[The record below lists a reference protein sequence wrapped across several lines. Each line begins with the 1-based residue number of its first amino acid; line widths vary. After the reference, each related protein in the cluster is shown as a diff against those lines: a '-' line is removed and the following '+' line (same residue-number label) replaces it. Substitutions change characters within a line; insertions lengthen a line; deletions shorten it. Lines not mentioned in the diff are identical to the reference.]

1 MEENKQKVDVVKRF
15 VKDVTIL
22 LDKAEA
28 FESEN
33 RADLMT
39 ILNQKYLEYSK
50 KLEAL
55 QKVLSEMNIKKVI
68 EESFGNKGNR
78 EQEHSII
85 LEEGNQKSVNSYLI
99 QKIHTLED
107 RMNSRFESEHE
118 EIKALGIKLQN
129 EVDRIEKMIKEKEIK
144 REQQYREQ
152 KQMINDYLLMANN
165 SRIIFEL

>member
-1 MEENKQKVDVVKRF
+1 
-15 VKDVTIL
+15 
-22 LDKAEA
+22 
-28 FESEN
+28 
-33 RADLMT
+33 MT

-68 EESFGNKGNR
+68 EVSFENRGNR

-107 RMNSRFESEHE
+107 RMNSRFEKQNE
-118 EIKALGIKLQN
+118 EIKALSKKL
-129 EVDRIEKMIKEKEIK
+129 
-144 REQQYREQ
+144 
-152 KQMINDYLLMANN
+152 
-165 SRIIFEL
+165 